1 VRNRAGPGALLAC
14 VVVAILAAA
23 VHASADEPFRLLSAK
38 EIRLKVIGRDLTD
51 GVHWSWY
58 YRVDGTLMSVE
69 MGKRREGS
77 WKIED
82 SKLCSTNGRN
92 RQMECYEV
100 WASDKNISL
109 RYFADIPAIEGVVTP
124 NTTP

>member
-1 VRNRAGPGALLAC
+1 VNSPEIPALLA
-14 VVVAILAAA
+14 VAVVAILAAA

-38 EIRLKVIGRDLTD
+38 EIRPKVIGRDLTD

-58 YRVDGTLMSVE
+58 YRADGTLISVE
-69 MGKRREGS
+69 MGKQRLGA

-82 SKLCSTNGRN
+82 NKLCSTNGRK

-100 WASDKNISL
+100 WASGKNISL
-109 RYFADIPAIEGVVTP
+109 RYFADTPAIEGVVTP
-124 NTTP
+124 HTTP